1 VSRRISIRYARVH
14 ELIVSETN
22 KDKTSLLYNDYTFC
36 VDAVLK
42 NQEISWWCTK
52 NSWKCRLRTDS
63 DCRVIIK
70 GKNEQYHLSDERKFE
85 RQQLRIKA
93 KRKAT
98 DISARHIIPTVLIT
112 MSFYCVFLVLY
123 EILNHRDFYY
133 SKRFNW
139 NLILLCIFSAV
150 CNFK

>member
-1 VSRRISIRYARVH
+1 MSRRISIRYARVH
-14 ELIVSETN
+14 ELAVSQTN
-22 KDKTSLLYNDYTFC
+22 KDKKSLLYNDYTFR
-36 VDAVLK
+36 VDAVLI

-52 NSWKCRLRTDS
+52 HSWKCRLRTDS

-70 GKNEQYHLSDERKFE
+70 AKMINHLNDERKLE

-93 KRKAT
+93 KRTAT
-98 DISARHIIPTVLIT
+98 DISARHIIPSVLII

-123 EILNHRDFYY
+123 VILNHRDFYY